1 MVAAIV
7 IAIAV
12 MYIAIAN
19 GCVFGNTAIIAKS
32 DHAGVTVIINTSIEL
47 T

>member
-1 MVAAIV
+1 MVEVTAIGIMV
-7 IAIAV
+7 TDIATV
-12 MYIAIAN
+12 D

-32 DHAGVTVIINTSIEL
+32 DHAGATGTINASIKL